1 MHEMHG
7 VMTLN

>member
-7 VMTLN
+7 VI